1 MLNNFTIVACDTDSL
16 FFTKPN
22 NEEFTIEEAEKLR
35 KKLNSLC
42 PEMIEW
48 DENGYFKTQICLKA
62 KNYVLYDGKKIKYKG
77 SALKSSQL
85 EIALREFL
93 EKIIDA
99 IIFEKYNYKE
109 IYDTYVREILEMN
122 DIKRWAS
129 KKTISE
135 KTLQSERTN
144 EARIRQAIEGTE
156 YKEGDKVW
164 VYFMEDGNLNI
175 VERFDGNYDK
185 KVMLKKLYN
194 TAKRFEPIMDISQH
208 FLNYSLKRNQS
219 MLESFI

>member
-1 MLNNFTIVACDTDSL
+1 MNHNFTLVNCDTDSI
-16 FFTKPN
+16 TIKKQ
-22 NEEFTIEEAEKLR
+22 NEEEMSEEEQDLLIEE
-35 KKLNSLC
+35 LNTLF
-42 PEMIEW
+42 PEHIKF
-48 DENGYFKTQICLKA
+48 DHDGFFKTTIVLKA

-85 EIALREFL
+85 ETALREFL

-109 IYDTYVREILEMN
+109 IYDTYVQEILTMP

-135 KTLQSERTN
+135 KTLTSERTN
-144 EARIRQAIEGTE
+144 EARIRMAIEGTE

-164 VYFMEDGNLNI
+164 VYFLEDGNLNI
-175 VERFDGNYDK
+175 VEKYNNDCDK
-185 KVMLKKLYN
+185 VVMLKKLYN
-194 TAKRFEPIMDISQH
+194 TCKRFKPLMNLDEY
-208 FLNYSLKRNQS
+208 FLNYSLKKNQKLLS
-219 MLESFI
+219 L

>member
-1 MLNNFTIVACDTDSL
+1 MYDFIVPVVDTDAITVCKRDQSM
-16 FFTKPN
+16 FST
-22 NEEFTIEEAEKLR
+22 EEVDKLTEE
-35 KKLNSLC
+35 LNSLF
-42 PEMIEW
+42 
-48 DENGYFKTQICLKA
+48 DEYISWEFEFTNTLVIALKA

-109 IYDTYVREILEMN
+109 IYESYVKEILEMK

-135 KTLQSERTN
+135 KTLTSERTN

-164 VYFMEDGNLNI
+164 VYFLEDGNLNI
-175 VERFDGNYDK
+175 VEKFNNDCDK
-185 KVMLKKLYN
+185 IVMLKKLYN
-194 TAKRFEPIMDISQH
+194 TCKRFKPIMNIDEH
-208 FLNYSLKRNQS
+208 FINYSLKKNQK
-219 MLESFI
+219 MIGL